1 MRSVGGMRSV
11 WARLGTPPRRLT
23 NRPGH
28 PVREGTV
35 TRAPEGSP
43 LVRRTP
49 RTPITM
55 RVLLL
60 SATASV
66 LIGTVLV
73 VLIVAVTG
81 QRDAARLAF
90 RSQEALAA
98 GNQLEKSLITI
109 ENGLR
114 GYVASRRERF
124 LDPATDALES
134 YPGEVRRLSSLV
146 ADDPGQQQRAAEI
159 GVEIDDYVS
168 LWARPVIG
176 LARTRPE
183 SARSAVVTNGGGA
196 RLDRIRRSFA
206 SLFARERTVIRERED
221 RAEQRSARAITIG
234 VGGLAL
240 VLLVAAGVTLYLR
253 RAVVRPVVTVAEATG
268 RLAAGELSARVPA
281 RRHDEL
287 GDLARGFNAMADSLQ
302 RSRDELEH
310 SNAELLRSNAE
321 LDQFA
326 SVTSHDLQ
334 APLTTISMY
343 AELIERRHAAD
354 LNGGM
359 ALVDGIRN
367 ATQEART
374 LIRDLLEY
382 SRAGRGELALED
394 VPADDM
400 VTRALEAL
408 AGPIEAAGAR
418 VTVAALPIL
427 RVDRAGVCRV
437 FQNLIGNAVKF
448 RVPGRPPEVAIGAA
462 REGAMWRLWIRDNG
476 IGMQP
481 ADAERIFEPFK
492 RLHGE
497 EAYPGTGIGLAIC
510 ERIVSQHGGRIWA
523 TSTPGAGSTFLF
535 TLPAAED

>member
-1 MRSVGGMRSV
+1 
-11 WARLGTPPRRLT
+11 
-23 NRPGH
+23 
-28 PVREGTV
+28 V
-35 TRAPEGSP
+35 TRAPESSRT
-43 LVRRTP
+43 VRRTF
-49 RTPITM
+49 RTPITT

-60 SATASV
+60 SAAASV

-124 LDPATDALES
+124 LEPANDALES
-134 YPGEVRRLSSLV
+134 YPGELRRLSALV
-146 ADDPGQQQRAAEI
+146 DDDSGQQQRARQI
-159 GVEIDDYVS
+159 GVAIDDYVR
-168 LWARPVIG
+168 LWARPVIA
-176 LARTRPE
+176 LARDRPAA
-183 SARSAVVTNGGGA
+183 ARSAVVTNGGRA
-196 RLDRIRRSFA
+196 RLDAIQRD
-206 SLFARERTVIRERED
+206 FARLFVREREVIRQREE
-221 RAEQRSARAITIG
+221 RAEQRSARAIAIG
-234 VGGLAL
+234 GGGLVL
-240 VLLVAAGVTLYLR
+240 VLAVAAGAALYLR
-253 RAVVRPVVTVAEATG
+253 RAVVEPVVTVAEATG

-302 RSRDELEH
+302 RSRAELER
-310 SNAELLRSNAE
+310 SNAELKRSNAE

-359 ALVDGIRN
+359 ALVDGIRS

-382 SRAGRGELALED
+382 SRAGRGQLALEE
-394 VPADDM
+394 VAADEM
-400 VTRALEAL
+400 IQRALEAL
-408 AGPIEAAGAR
+408 AGPIEAAGAQVIVDR
-418 VTVAALPIL
+418 LPVVL
-427 RVDRAGVCRV
+427 VDRAGVSRV
-437 FQNLIGNAVKF
+437 FQNLIGNAIKF
-448 RVPGRPPEVAIGAA
+448 TVPGRPPEIVIGAQ
-462 REGAMWRLWIRDNG
+462 REGTLWRFSIRDNG
-476 IGMQP
+476 IGMDP
-481 ADAERIFEPFK
+481 KDAERIFQPFK

-497 EAYPGTGIGLAIC
+497 DAYPGTGIGLAIC
-510 ERIVSQHGGRIWA
+510 ERIVSQHGGRIWV
-523 TSTPGAGSTFLF
+523 TSRPGEGSDFSF
-535 TLPAAED
+535 TLPAVGA

>member
-1 MRSVGGMRSV
+1 
-11 WARLGTPPRRLT
+11 
-23 NRPGH
+23 
-28 PVREGTV
+28 
-35 TRAPEGSP
+35 
-43 LVRRTP
+43 VRRTF
-49 RTPITM
+49 RTPITT

-60 SATASV
+60 SAAASV
-66 LIGTVLV
+66 LIGAVMV

-81 QRDAARLAF
+81 QRDAARSAF

-98 GNQLEKSLITI
+98 GNQLEKSLLTI
-109 ENGLR
+109 ENGVR

-124 LDPATDALES
+124 LDPANEALSS

-146 ADDPGQQQRAAEI
+146 DDDPGQQARARQI
-159 GVEIDDYVS
+159 GVEIDDYVR
-168 LWARPVIG
+168 LWARPLIG
-176 LARTRPE
+176 VARNRPAQ
-183 SARSAVVTNGGGA
+183 ARSIVVTNGGRVRLATIQRDFA
-196 RLDRIRRSFA
+196 RLFTRERSVIN
-206 SLFARERTVIRERED
+206 AREE
-221 RAEQRSARAITIG
+221 RAEQRSSRAITIG
-234 VGGLAL
+234 VAGLAL
-240 VLLVAAGVTLYLR
+240 VILVALGVTLYLR
-253 RAVVRPVVTVAEATG
+253 RAVVRPVVTVAAATD
-268 RLAAGELSARVPA
+268 RLAAGELEARVPA

-287 GDLARGFNAMADSLQ
+287 GELARGFNTMADSLQ

-310 SNAELLRSNAE
+310 SNAELKRSNAE

-343 AELIERRHAAD
+343 AELIERRHASD

-382 SRAGRGELALED
+382 SRAGRGQLSLEEI
-394 VPADDM
+394 PAGDM
-400 VTRALEAL
+400 VGRALEAL
-408 AGPIEAAGAR
+408 AGPIESAGAR
-418 VTVAALPIL
+418 VTVGDLPVV

-448 RVPGRPPEVAIGAA
+448 TVPGRPPEVAIGA
-462 REGAMWRLWIRDNG
+462 EPDGAMWRIWVRDNG

-481 ADAERIFEPFK
+481 EDAERIFQPFK

-510 ERIVSQHGGRIWA
+510 ERIVSQHGGRIWVTA
-523 TSTPGAGSTFLF
+523 GAGEGSTFSF
-535 TLPAAED
+535 TLPAAEA

>member
-1 MRSVGGMRSV
+1 M
-11 WARLGTPPRRLT
+11 T
-23 NRPGH
+23 
-28 PVREGTV
+28 
-35 TRAPEGSP
+35 TR
-43 LVRRTP
+43 V
-49 RTPITM
+49 
-55 RVLLL
+55 VLL
-60 SATASV
+60 SAIAAALVGAV
-66 LIGTVLV
+66 LI

-81 QRDAARLAF
+81 QRNAARSAF

-98 GNQLEKSLITI
+98 GNQLEKSLLTI
-109 ENGLR
+109 ENGVR
-114 GYVASRRERF
+114 GFVASRRDRF
-124 LDPATDALES
+124 LDPANEALAG

-146 ADDPGQQQRAAEI
+146 GDDLGQQARARDI
-159 GVEIDDYVS
+159 GVKIEDYVR
-168 LWARPVIG
+168 LWARPLIA
-176 LARTRPE
+176 LSRNRPAA
-183 SARSAVVTNGGGA
+183 ARSVVVTNGGRD
-196 RLDRIRRSFA
+196 RLAAIQRDFA
-206 SLFARERTVIRERED
+206 GLFARERAVIRLREQ
-221 RAEQRSARAITIG
+221 RAEQRSARAIGIG
-234 VGGLAL
+234 VGGLVL
-240 VLLVAAGVTLYLR
+240 VLAVAAGITLYLR

-287 GDLARGFNAMADSLQ
+287 GELARGFNAMADSLQ

-310 SNAELLRSNAE
+310 SNAELKRSNAE

-382 SRAGRGELALED
+382 SRAGRGQLALEE
-394 VPADDM
+394 VAVADM
-400 VTRALEAL
+400 VRRALEAL
-408 AGPIEAAGAR
+408 AGPIEAAGA
-418 VTVAALPIL
+418 TVIVDRLPVVH
-427 RVDRAGVCRV
+427 VDRAGVCRV

-448 RVPGRPPEVAIGAA
+448 TAGSRAPEVRIGAE
-462 REGAMWRLWIRDNG
+462 RQGAMWCLSVSDNG
-476 IGMQP
+476 IGMDP
-481 ADAERIFEPFK
+481 KDAERIFQPFK

-510 ERIVSQHGGRIWA
+510 ERIVNQHGGRIWV
-523 TSTPGAGSTFLF
+523 TSRLGEGSVFSF
-535 TLPAAED
+535 TLPAVGA

>member
-1 MRSVGGMRSV
+1 M
-11 WARLGTPPRRLT
+11 
-23 NRPGH
+23 
-28 PVREGTV
+28 
-35 TRAPEGSP
+35 TRAPEGSR
-43 LVRRTP
+43 LVRRTL
-49 RTPITM
+49 RTPITT

-60 SATASV
+60 SATAAV
-66 LIGTVLV
+66 LIGTVMV

-81 QRDAARLAF
+81 QRDAARSAF

-98 GNQLEKSLITI
+98 GNQLEKSLISI
-109 ENGLR
+109 ENGVR

-124 LDPATDALES
+124 LDPANEALAS
-134 YPGEVRRLSSLV
+134 YPGEVRRLISLV
-146 ADDPGQQQRAAEI
+146 DDDPGQQARAKEI
-159 GVEIDDYVS
+159 GGQIDDYVK
-168 LWARPVIG
+168 LWARPLIG
-176 LARTRPE
+176 VARRRPAQ
-183 SARSAVVTNGGGA
+183 ARSIVITNQGRL
-196 RLDRIRRSFA
+196 RLDEIQRDFNR
-206 SLFARERTVIRERED
+206 LFARERAVINAREE
-221 RAEQRSARAITIG
+221 RAEQRSSRAIRVG
-234 VGGLAL
+234 AGGLAL
-240 VLLVAAGVTLYLR
+240 VILVALGVTLYLR
-253 RAVVRPVVTVAEATG
+253 RAVVRPVVTVAAATG
-268 RLAAGELSARVPA
+268 RLAAGELEARVPA

-302 RSRDELEH
+302 RSRAELEH
-310 SNAELLRSNAE
+310 SNAELKRSNAE

-343 AELIERRHAAD
+343 AELIERRHASD

-394 VPADDM
+394 VPAADM
-400 VTRALEAL
+400 VTRALDAL

-418 VTVAALPIL
+418 VTVADMPVV

-448 RVPGRPPEVAIGAA
+448 TVPGRPPEVAIGAA
-462 REGAMWRLWIRDNG
+462 RDGAMWRLWIRDNG

>member
-1 MRSVGGMRSV
+1 
-11 WARLGTPPRRLT
+11 
-23 NRPGH
+23 
-28 PVREGTV
+28 V
-35 TRAPEGSP
+35 TRAPEGSR
-43 LVRRTP
+43 LVRRTL
-49 RTPITM
+49 RTPITT

-60 SATASV
+60 SAAAAV
-66 LIGTVLV
+66 LIGTVMV

-81 QRDAARLAF
+81 QRDAARSAF

-98 GNQLEKSLITI
+98 GNQLEKSLISI
-109 ENGLR
+109 ENGVR

-124 LDPATDALES
+124 LDPANEALSS
-134 YPGEVRRLSSLV
+134 YPAEVAQLTSLV
-146 ADDPGQQQRAAEI
+146 DDDPGQQARAREI
-159 GVEIDDYVS
+159 GVQIDDYVK
-168 LWARPVIG
+168 LWARPLIG
-176 LARTRPE
+176 VARRQPAQ
-183 SARSAVVTNGGGA
+183 ARSIVITNQGRL
-196 RLDRIRRSFA
+196 RLDRIQRDFA
-206 SLFARERTVIRERED
+206 RLFARERAVINAREQ
-221 RAEQRSARAITIG
+221 RAEQRSSRAITIG
-234 VGGLAL
+234 AAGLAL
-240 VLLVAAGVTLYLR
+240 VILVALGVTLYLR
-253 RAVVRPVVTVAEATG
+253 RAVVRPVVTVAAATG

-281 RRHDEL
+281 RRNDEL
-287 GDLARGFNAMADSLQ
+287 GELARGFNAMADSLQ
-302 RSRDELEH
+302 RSRAELEH
-310 SNAELLRSNAE
+310 SNAELKRSNAE

-343 AELIERRHAAD
+343 AELIERRHARD

-367 ATQEART
+367 ATQEARA

-382 SRAGRGELALED
+382 SRAGRGELVLED
-394 VPADDM
+394 VPAADM

-418 VTVAALPIL
+418 VTVADMPVV

-448 RVPGRPPEVAIGAA
+448 TVPGRPPEVTIGAA
-462 REGAMWRLWIRDNG
+462 RDGAMWRLWIRDNG

-535 TLPAAED
+535 TLKAAED

>member
-1 MRSVGGMRSV
+1 
-11 WARLGTPPRRLT
+11 
-23 NRPGH
+23 
-28 PVREGTV
+28 V
-35 TRAPEGSP
+35 TRAPEGSR
-43 LVRRTP
+43 LVRRTL
-49 RTPITM
+49 RTPITT

-60 SATASV
+60 SAAAAV
-66 LIGTVLV
+66 LIGTVMV

-81 QRDAARLAF
+81 QRDAARSAF

-98 GNQLEKSLITI
+98 GNQLEKSLISI
-109 ENGLR
+109 ENGVR

-124 LDPATDALES
+124 LDPANEALGS
-134 YPGEVRRLSSLV
+134 YPGEVTRLTALV
-146 ADDPGQQQRAAEI
+146 DDDPGQQARAREI
-159 GVEIDDYVS
+159 GVRIDDYVK
-168 LWARPVIG
+168 LWARPLIG
-176 LARTRPE
+176 VARRQPAQ
-183 SARSAVVTNGGGA
+183 ARSIVITNQGRL
-196 RLDRIRRSFA
+196 RLDRIQRDFNR
-206 SLFARERTVIRERED
+206 LFARERAVINAREE
-221 RAEQRSARAITIG
+221 RAEQRSSRAIAVG
-234 VGGLAL
+234 AGGLAL
-240 VLLVAAGVTLYLR
+240 VILVALGVTLYLR
-253 RAVVRPVVTVAEATG
+253 RAVVRPVVTVAAATG

-287 GDLARGFNAMADSLQ
+287 GDLARGFNTMADSLQ

-310 SNAELLRSNAE
+310 SNAELKRSNAE

-382 SRAGRGELALED
+382 SRAGRGQLALED
-394 VPADDM
+394 VPAGDM

-418 VTVAALPIL
+418 VTVADLPIV

-448 RVPGRPPEVAIGAA
+448 TVPGRPPEVAIGAA
-462 REGAMWRLWIRDNG
+462 RDGAMWRLWIRDNG

-510 ERIVSQHGGRIWA
+510 ERIVSQHGGQIWA
-523 TSTPGAGSTFLF
+523 TSTPGAGSTFLL
-535 TLPAAED
+535 TLPAAEG

>member
-1 MRSVGGMRSV
+1 M
-11 WARLGTPPRRLT
+11 
-23 NRPGH
+23 
-28 PVREGTV
+28 
-35 TRAPEGSP
+35 
-43 LVRRTP
+43 RRTL
-49 RTPITM
+49 RTPITT

-66 LIGTVLV
+66 LIGAVMV
-73 VLIVAVTG
+73 VLIVAVTA
-81 QRDAARLAF
+81 QRNAARSAF

-109 ENGLR
+109 ENGVR
-114 GYVASRRERF
+114 GYVASRREKF
-124 LDPATDALES
+124 LDPANEALTS
-134 YPGEVRRLSSLV
+134 YPGEVRRLISLV
-146 ADDPGQQQRAAEI
+146 DDDPGQQARARDI
-159 GVEIDDYVS
+159 GGEIDDYVT
-168 LWARPVIG
+168 LWARPLIG
-176 LARTRPE
+176 LARTRPA
-183 SARSAVVTNGGGA
+183 SARSVVVTNGGRE
-196 RLDRIRRSFA
+196 RLDTIQRDFA
-206 SLFARERTVIRERED
+206 SLFARERAVINARED
-221 RAEQRSARAITIG
+221 RAEMGSARAIAIG

-253 RAVVRPVVTVAEATG
+253 RSVVRPVVTVADATG
-268 RLAAGELSARVPA
+268 RLAGGDLSARVPA

-302 RSRDELEH
+302 RSRDQLEH
-310 SNAELLRSNAE
+310 SNAELKRSNAE

-359 ALVDGIRN
+359 ALVDGIRG

-382 SRAGRGELALED
+382 SRAGRGELALEEVD
-394 VPADDM
+394 ARELVA
-400 VTRALEAL
+400 RALEAL
-408 AGPIEAAGAR
+408 AGPIEAAHAH
-418 VTVAALPIL
+418 VNVHADLPVV

-437 FQNLIGNAVKF
+437 LQNLIGNAVKF
-448 RVPGRPPEVAIGAA
+448 SVAGRPPEVEIGAD
-462 REGAMWRLWIRDNG
+462 RDGDMWRLWVRDNG
-476 IGMQP
+476 IGMAP
-481 ADAERIFEPFK
+481 KDAERIFEPFK

-510 ERIVSQHGGRIWA
+510 ERIVAQHGGRIWV
-523 TSTPGAGSTFLF
+523 TSRPGEGSEFSF
-535 TLPAAED
+535 TLPGAEA

>member
-1 MRSVGGMRSV
+1 
-11 WARLGTPPRRLT
+11 
-23 NRPGH
+23 
-28 PVREGTV
+28 V
-35 TRAPEGSP
+35 TRAREGSR
-43 LVRRTP
+43 LVRRTF
-49 RTPITM
+49 RTPLTT

-60 SATASV
+60 SAVAAV
-66 LIGTVLV
+66 LVGTVMV

-81 QRDAARLAF
+81 QRDAARSAF

-109 ENGLR
+109 ENGVR

-124 LDPATDALES
+124 LDPANEALSS
-134 YPGEVRRLSSLV
+134 YPGEVRQLSSLV
-146 ADDPGQQQRAAEI
+146 DDDPGQQARARQI
-159 GVEIDDYVS
+159 GVEIDDYVK
-168 LWARPVIG
+168 LWARPLIG
-176 LARTRPE
+176 VARRQPAQ
-183 SARSAVVTNGGGA
+183 ARSIVITNQGRL
-196 RLDRIRRSFA
+196 RLDRIQRDFA
-206 SLFARERTVIRERED
+206 RLFARERAVINAREQ
-221 RAEQRSARAITIG
+221 RAEQRSSRATAIG
-234 VGGLAL
+234 AGGLAL
-240 VLLVAAGVTLYLR
+240 VLLVAGGVTLYLR
-253 RAVVRPVVTVAEATG
+253 RAVVRPVVTVAAATG

-302 RSRDELEH
+302 RSRAQLEH
-310 SNAELLRSNAE
+310 SNAELKRSNAE

-343 AELIERRHAAD
+343 AELIERRHASD

-382 SRAGRGELALED
+382 SRAGRGELALEV
-394 VPADDM
+394 VPVEEM
-400 VTRALEAL
+400 VNRALEVL
-408 AGPIEAAGAR
+408 AGPIEAASAR
-418 VTVAALPIL
+418 VTVSELPSV

-437 FQNLIGNAVKF
+437 LQNLIGNAVKF
-448 RVPGRPPEVAIGAA
+448 TVPGRPSEVAIGAS
-462 REGAMWRLWIRDNG
+462 REGTMWRIWVRDNG
-476 IGMQP
+476 IGMK
-481 ADAERIFEPFK
+481 AEDAERIFQPFK

-510 ERIVSQHGGRIWA
+510 ERIVTQHGGRIWV
-523 TSTPGAGSTFLF
+523 TSTLGEGSTFLF
-535 TLPAAED
+535 TLPAVETT

>member
-1 MRSVGGMRSV
+1 
-11 WARLGTPPRRLT
+11 
-23 NRPGH
+23 
-28 PVREGTV
+28 V
-35 TRAPEGSP
+35 TRAPQGSR
-43 LVRRTP
+43 LVRRTF
-49 RTPITM
+49 RTPLTT

-60 SATASV
+60 SAVAAV
-66 LIGTVLV
+66 LVGTVMI

-81 QRDAARLAF
+81 QRDAARSAF

-98 GNQLEKSLITI
+98 GNQLEKSLLTI
-109 ENGLR
+109 ENGVR

-124 LDPATDALES
+124 LAPANEALSS
-134 YPGEVRRLSSLV
+134 YPGEVRRLTSLV
-146 ADDPGQQQRAAEI
+146 DDDPGQQARAEQI
-159 GVEIDDYVS
+159 GGQIDDYVT
-168 LWARPVIG
+168 LWARPLIG
-176 LARTRPE
+176 VARNRPAQ
-183 SARSAVVTNGGGA
+183 ARSIVITNQGRA
-196 RLDRIRRSFA
+196 RLDLIQRDFA
-206 SLFARERTVIRERED
+206 RLFARERAVINAREE
-221 RAEQRSARAITIG
+221 RAEQRSSRAIAIG
-234 VGGLAL
+234 AGGLAL
-240 VLLVAAGVTLYLR
+240 VLLVAGGVTLYLR
-253 RAVVRPVVTVAEATG
+253 RAVVRPVVTVADATG

-302 RSRDELEH
+302 RSRTQLEH
-310 SNAELLRSNAE
+310 SNAELKRSNAE

-343 AELIERRHAAD
+343 AELIERRHASD

-359 ALVDGIRN
+359 ALVDGIRT

-382 SRAGRGELALED
+382 SRAGRGELALEE
-394 VPADDM
+394 VPSVQM
-400 VTRALEAL
+400 VDRALDAL
-408 AGPIEAAGAR
+408 AGPIEGAGAR
-418 VTVAALPIL
+418 VTVAEQLPVV

-448 RVPGRPPEVAIGAA
+448 TVPGRPPEIAIGAA
-462 REGAMWRLWIRDNG
+462 RDEEMWRFWIRDNG

-481 ADAERIFEPFK
+481 ADAARIFQPFK

-510 ERIVSQHGGRIWA
+510 ERIVTQHGGRIWV
-523 TSTPGAGSTFLF
+523 TSTPGEGSTFLF
-535 TLPAAED
+535 TLPGAEA